1 MLVHPCTKDALP
13 SLTGYTLILPSVSV
27 GNAGQLAVDL
37 LITNLPCEKV
47 AVVHH
52 PALYPLVGGNPYD
65 PSNQEVTTSAD
76 LYLITSRS
84 LAVLQIRS
92 PLIKTERCDFLTE
105 LTAWCKAAGV
115 REVVML
121 ASCNAYE
128 RWDNNQMTG
137 PQLRYLTARTP
148 QQNTQDL
155 RSAGALE
162 LEKRTDEQGVEQ
174 SFLSGAGFVKH
185 FMDICDLPTTVLI
198 KFVEEG
204 DNTMD
209 AVVLLNFLTTWK
221 KLTEAKNTSW
231 KMPFSWKNMFGRPT
245 PREIY

>member
-1 MLVHPCTKDALP
+1 MLVHPCTKNPLP
-13 SLTGYTLILPSVSV
+13 SFKDFTLILPSVSV

-47 AVVHH
+47 AIVHH

-65 PSNQEVTTSAD
+65 PNSQEVTTSAD
-76 LYLITSRS
+76 LYLITSQS
-84 LAVLQIRS
+84 LAVLQIRA
-92 PLIKTERCDFLTE
+92 PLIKSERCDFLTE
-105 LTAWCKAAGV
+105 LTTWCKTVGV

-128 RWDNNQMTG
+128 CWDNSQMTG
-137 PQLRYLTARTP
+137 PQLRYLTSKTP
-148 QQNTQDL
+148 QQNIQDL
-155 RSAGALE
+155 KSAGALE
-162 LEKRTDEQGVEQ
+162 LEKRTDEHGVQ
-174 SFLSGAGFVKH
+174 QPFLSGAGFVKH
-185 FMDICDLPTTVLI
+185 FMEICDLPTTVLV

-209 AVVLLNFLTTWK
+209 AVMILNFLTTWR
-221 KLTEAKNTSW
+221 KLVEGKTTTW

>member
-1 MLVHPCTKDALP
+1 MLVHACTKDSLP
-13 SLTGYTLILPSVSV
+13 SFKDFTLILPSVSV

-52 PALYPLVGGNPYD
+52 AALFPLVGGNPYD
-65 PSNQEVTTSAD
+65 PASQEITTSAD
-76 LYLITSRS
+76 LYLMASHS
-84 LAVLQIRS
+84 LAVLQIRA
-92 PLIKTERCDFLTE
+92 PLIRAERHAFLTE
-105 LTAWCKAAGV
+105 LTDWCKAVGIK
-115 REVVML
+115 EVVML

-128 RWDNNQMTG
+128 RWDNNQITG
-137 PQLRYLTARTP
+137 SQLRYLSSRTP
-148 QQNTQDL
+148 HQNIEDL
-155 RSAGALE
+155 KSAGALE
-162 LEKRTDEQGVEQ
+162 LEKRTDEHGIQQ
-174 SFLSGAGFVKH
+174 PFLSGAGFVKH
-185 FMDICDLPTTVLI
+185 FMEICDLHTTVLI

-209 AVVLLNFLTTWK
+209 AVVLLNFLSSWK
-221 KLTEAKNTSW
+221 KLVEGKNTTW